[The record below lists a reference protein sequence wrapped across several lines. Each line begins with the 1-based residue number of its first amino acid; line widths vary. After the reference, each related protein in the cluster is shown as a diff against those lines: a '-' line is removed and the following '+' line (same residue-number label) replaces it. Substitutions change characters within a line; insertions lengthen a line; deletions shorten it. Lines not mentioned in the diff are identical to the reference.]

1 MWRLIRASFSVV
13 VIAVGILAGV
23 TFIDANRTQVNV
35 QFPIL
40 ARESGDVSLGMA
52 LIAAGIVGMG
62 IALVIAFAAAVG
74 MSLHTAKLKREIKAL
89 RKEVDSLRNLPL
101 LEEEIE
107 RETDDE
113 DGEDIL
119 HASRTIDTGSRWTA
133 RQPDVVP
140 DGPVRAGS
148 TAADILDEDDDLDED
163 PETSDAVESSK
174 TVPSLPA
181 PGNTTRKIDVP

>member
-35 QFPIL
+35 QFPIV

-62 IALVIAFAAAVG
+62 VALLIAFAAAVG
-74 MSLHTAKLKREIKAL
+74 MSLHTARLKREIKAL
-89 RKEVDSLRNLPL
+89 QKEVDSLRNLPL
-101 LEEEIE
+101 LEEEIG

-119 HASRTIDTGSRWTA
+119 HASRTIETGSRWTA

-148 TAADILDEDDDLDED
+148 TAADVIDDEDDDEEERESPDALD
-163 PETSDAVESSK
+163 ASK
-174 TVPSLPA
+174 TVPGLPA
-181 PGNTTRKIDVP
+181 SGNTTRKSDVP

>member
-23 TFIDANRTQVNV
+23 TFIDANRTMVNV
-35 QFPIL
+35 QFPIV
-40 ARESGDVSLGMA
+40 ARETGDVSLGMA

-89 RKEVDSLRNLPL
+89 RREVDSLRNLPL
-101 LEEEIE
+101 LEEEID

-119 HASRTIDTGSRWTA
+119 HASRTIETRWSA

-148 TAADILDEDDDLDED
+148 TAADIVDDDEDLDEE
-163 PETSDAVESSK
+163 PDAVDDHDASK
-174 TVPSLPA
+174 AVPTLPA
-181 PGNTTRKIDVP
+181 SANPTRKLDVT